1 MEIKLNEDEIRE
13 ALAKT
18 IAEKLSYAITC
29 INPESCWFEAEAG
42 MIEGANISD
51 IHEVKFCYQT
61 QE

>member
-18 IAEKLSYAITC
+18 IAEKLSYS